1 MRVLVATCG
10 LPHSDMAVHQGAQIA
25 RIFRGRPTILTVIR
39 HLSSQALANAVLA
52 RAVALAG
59 LDIATMHTRI
69 RMGKP
74 AKEIVRE
81 IEEGNYELTIVGTR
95 SMYNLLKHLI
105 GSTAGRAAA
114 LATCPVM
121 IAKERV
127 SPLNRLLICDRGAES
142 PSLLTCLT
150 DRLAEFLTSDSEVT
164 VLHVRS
170 QMSAGPRING
180 QHRRLN
186 AEELIP
192 EHRPRGELL
201 DKDIRALEKLSIYPR
216 LIVRHGLVVDETLS
230 EARSGNYDLIVIGAP
245 RRKGWQR
252 LMLDNPTRRII
263 NRADRPVLVIK

>member
-1 MRVLVATCG
+1 
-10 LPHSDMAVHQGAQIA
+10 MAVQQGVLIA
-25 RIFRGRPTILTVIR
+25 RIIGVRPTILTVIR
-39 HLSSQALANAVLA
+39 HLSSQALANAVLT
-52 RAVALAG
+52 RAVALAE
-59 LDIATMHTRI
+59 LDIATVHTKI

-81 IEEGNYELTIVGTR
+81 IEEGNYKLTIVGTR

-105 GSTAGRAAA
+105 GSTAGRVAA

-142 PSLLTCLT
+142 PSLLACLT
-150 DRLAEFLTSDSEVT
+150 DRLAELLTSDTEVT

-170 QMSAGPRING
+170 QMNAGPRING

-192 EHRPRGELL
+192 EHRPWGELL
-201 DKDIRALEKLSIYPR
+201 DKNIRALEKLSIYPR
-216 LIVRHGLVVDETLS
+216 LIERHGLIVDEILS

-252 LMLDNPTRRII
+252 LMLDYLTRRII
-263 NRADRPVLVIK
+263 DCADRPVLVIK

>member
-1 MRVLVATCG
+1 MRVLIATCG
-10 LPHSDMAVHQGAQIA
+10 LPHSDIAVHQGAQIA
-25 RIFRGRPTILTVIR
+25 RMISGRTTILTVIR
-39 HLSSQALANAVLA
+39 HLSSEALANAVLT

-59 LDIATMHTRI
+59 IDIATMHTKI
-69 RMGKP
+69 RKGKP

-95 SMYNLLKHLI
+95 SMCSLLKHLI
-105 GSTAGRAAA
+105 GSTAGQVVA
-114 LATCPVM
+114 LATCPIM

-127 SPLNRLLICDRGAES
+127 SHLNRLLICDRGAES

-150 DRLAEFLTSDSEVT
+150 DRLAELITNDTEVT

-170 QMSAGPRING
+170 QMSAGPRTNG
-180 QHRRLN
+180 QHRRSN

-192 EHRPRGELL
+192 EHKPRGELL
-201 DKDIRALEKLSIYPR
+201 DKNIRALEKLSIYPR
-216 LIVRHGLVVDETLS
+216 LIVRHGLVVDEILS

-245 RRKGWQR
+245 RRNGWQR
-252 LMLDNPTRRII
+252 LMLDYPTRRII